1 MSKANSKAAMDDHII
16 RMINLNKWYGNFHVL
31 KDINLDERCEL
42 VDLMMQVSSDKNPK
56 MFTSMVN
63 CIRIG
68 TDMTDEQI
76 NDFTNEE
83 IIELFKVIGDALNK
97 KK

>member
-1 MSKANSKAAMDDHII
+1 MANKIDLVVKRDGKTESKREIT
-16 RMINLNKWYGNFHVL
+16 L

-42 VDLMMQVSSDKNPK
+42 VDLMMQVSRQDNPK
-56 MFTSMVN
+56 MFTNMVN
-63 CIRIG
+63 CIRVG

-76 NDFTNEE
+76 NEFSNDE

>member
-1 MSKANSKAAMDDHII
+1 MANKIDLVIERDGKVESK
-16 RMINLNKWYGNFHVL
+16 RQVTL
-31 KDINLDERCEL
+31 KDINLDERCQL
-42 VDLMMQVSSDKNPK
+42 VDLMMQVSQDNNPK

-63 CIRIG
+63 CIRTA

-83 IIELFKVIGDALNK
+83 IIELFKVIGEALNK

>member
-1 MSKANSKAAMDDHII
+1 MANKIDLVIERDGKVESK
-16 RMINLNKWYGNFHVL
+16 RQVTL

>member
-1 MSKANSKAAMDDHII
+1 MANQIDLVIKRDGKVQSERK
-16 RMINLNKWYGNFHVL
+16 VTL

-42 VDLMMQVSSDKNPK
+42 VDLMMAVSKDNNPK
-56 MFTSMVN
+56 MFTNMVN
-63 CIRIG
+63 CIRTA
-68 TDMTDEQI
+68 TDMTDDQI
-76 NDFTNEE
+76 NEFSNDE

>member
-1 MSKANSKAAMDDHII
+1 MANKIELVVKRDGKTESK
-16 RMINLNKWYGNFHVL
+16 REVTL

-42 VDLMMQVSSDKNPK
+42 VDLMMQVSRENNPK
-56 MFTSMVN
+56 MFTNMVN
-63 CIRIG
+63 CIRVG

-76 NDFTNEE
+76 NEFSNEE

>member
-1 MSKANSKAAMDDHII
+1 MANKIDLVVERDGKVESK
-16 RMINLNKWYGNFHVL
+16 RQVTL
-31 KDINLDERCEL
+31 KDINLDERCKL
-42 VDLMMQVSSDKNPK
+42 VDLMMTVSKEDNPN
-56 MFTSMVN
+56 MFTNMVN
-63 CIRIG
+63 CIRTA

-76 NDFTNEE
+76 NEFSNEE

>member
-1 MSKANSKAAMDDHII
+1 MANKIDLVIKRDGKVESKKEIT
-16 RMINLNKWYGNFHVL
+16 L
-31 KDINLDERCEL
+31 KDINLDQRCEL
-42 VDLMMQVSSDKNPK
+42 VDLMMEVSREGNPK
-56 MFTSMVN
+56 MFTNMIN
-63 CIRIG
+63 CIRVA

-76 NDFTNEE
+76 NEFTNEE

>member
-1 MSKANSKAAMDDHII
+1 MSDSII
-16 RMINLNKWYGNFHVL
+16 QIKDVNKWYGDFQVL

>member
-1 MSKANSKAAMDDHII
+1 MANKIDLVVKRDGKKESK
-16 RMINLNKWYGNFHVL
+16 REVTL

-42 VDLMMQVSSDKNPK
+42 VDLMMEVSKDSNPK
-56 MFTSMVN
+56 MFTNMVN
-63 CIRIG
+63 CIRVG

-76 NDFTNEE
+76 NEFSNDE

>member
-1 MSKANSKAAMDDHII
+1 MANKIELVVKRDGKTESK
-16 RMINLNKWYGNFHVL
+16 REVTL

-42 VDLMMQVSSDKNPK
+42 VDLMMQVSRENNPK
-56 MFTSMVN
+56 MFTNMVN
-63 CIRIG
+63 CIRTA
-68 TDMTDEQI
+68 TDMTDEMI
-76 NDFTNEE
+76 NDFSNEE

>member
-1 MSKANSKAAMDDHII
+1 MANKIDLVIKRDGKVESKKE
-16 RMINLNKWYGNFHVL
+16 VTL
-31 KDINLDERCEL
+31 KDINLDDRCEL
-42 VDLMMQVSSDKNPK
+42 VDLMMAVSKEDNPK
-56 MFTSMVN
+56 MFTNMVN
-63 CIRIG
+63 CIRTA

-76 NDFTNEE
+76 NEFTNEE

>member
-1 MSKANSKAAMDDHII
+1 MANKIDLVIERDGKVESK
-16 RMINLNKWYGNFHVL
+16 RQVTL

-42 VDLMMQVSSDKNPK
+42 VDLMMQVSREDNPK
-56 MFTSMVN
+56 MFTNMVN
-63 CIRIG
+63 CIRVG

-76 NDFTNEE
+76 NEFNHEE